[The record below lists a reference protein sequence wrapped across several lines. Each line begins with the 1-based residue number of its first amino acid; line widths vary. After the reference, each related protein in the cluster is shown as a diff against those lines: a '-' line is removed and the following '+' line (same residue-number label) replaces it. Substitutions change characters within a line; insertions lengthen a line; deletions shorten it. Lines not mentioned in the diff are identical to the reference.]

1 MFNLKSQKGWERME
15 ERGREREEE
24 EDRKREE
31 ERKEKESERR
41 EERRESARRLGGFSG
56 VGVGKPPRCTQTP
69 QGLLA

>member
-41 EERRESARRLGGFSG
+41 EERRLGGFLG